1 MRTTY
6 NILTAVNV
14 RFEEQIVSND
24 TMRVD
29 IESQMKAIV
38 FIILQNIFAARGI
51 FWKFGDIGII
61 EISSCFTRGNSVM

>member
-14 RFEEQIVSND
+14 RFEEHIVSKDN
-24 TMRVD
+24 MRVD
-29 IESQMKAIV
+29 IESQMKTIV

-51 FWKFGDIGII
+51 FWKFGDIII
-61 EISSCFTRGNSVM
+61 EISSCFTRENSVM